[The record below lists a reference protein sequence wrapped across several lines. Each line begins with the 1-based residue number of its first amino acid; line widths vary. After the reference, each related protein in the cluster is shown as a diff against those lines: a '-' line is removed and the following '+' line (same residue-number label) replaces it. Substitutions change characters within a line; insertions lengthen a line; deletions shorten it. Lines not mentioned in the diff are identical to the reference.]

1 MITANDVTKR
11 YPEGREALRHVSFEI
26 TAGQMVFLTGH
37 SGAGKST
44 LFKLLA
50 AIERPT
56 SGSIV
61 INGQN
66 LAALRRNALPYLRR
80 KLGLIFQDHKL
91 LFDRSVLDNVLLPLA
106 IVGHPAR
113 EALRRAQATLA
124 KVKELRREYTAS
136 GTRAVVGHALG
147 AAADRP
153 VHNPASADPQPGPS
167 AFQRCSTF
175 RSRSRTRHPSPRWI
189 VRRDAGSRDR

>member
-1 MITANDVTKR
+1 MISANAVTKR
-11 YPEGREALRHVSFEI
+11 YPEGREALRNVSFEI
-26 TAGQMVFLTGH
+26 TAGELVFLTGH

-80 KLGLIFQDHKL
+80 KLGLIFQDRKL
-91 LFDRSVLDNVLLPLA
+91 LFDRNVLDNVLLPLA
-106 IVGHPAR
+106 IVGHPAKD
-113 EALRRAQATLA
+113 ALRPAQAALA
-124 KVKELRREYTAS
+124 KVGLPDRQQAFPITPVPYTHPD
-136 GTRAVVGHALG
+136 VEK
-147 AAADRP
+147 RP
-153 VHNPASADPQPGPS
+153 VG
-167 AFQRCSTF
+167 
-175 RSRSRTRHPSPRWI
+175 
-189 VRRDAGSRDR
+189 

>member
-1 MITANDVTKR
+1 VIAASEVTKR
-11 YPEGREALRHVSFEI
+11 YPEGREALRNVSFEI
-26 TAGQMVFLTGH
+26 TAGEMVFLTGH

-66 LAALRRNALPYLRR
+66 LAALRSNAIPYLRR
-80 KLGLIFQDHKL
+80 KLGLIFQDRKL

-106 IVGHPAR
+106 IVGHPPGKRCAG
-113 EALRRAQATLA
+113 RR
-124 KVKELRREYTAS
+124 RPWPRSGCRIAS
-136 GTRAVVGHALG
+136 G
-147 AAADRP
+147 
-153 VHNPASADPQPGPS
+153 
-167 AFQRCSTF
+167 RC
-175 RSRSRTRHPSPRWI
+175 RSRSPAASSSAWRLPAR
-189 VRRDAGSRDR
+189 